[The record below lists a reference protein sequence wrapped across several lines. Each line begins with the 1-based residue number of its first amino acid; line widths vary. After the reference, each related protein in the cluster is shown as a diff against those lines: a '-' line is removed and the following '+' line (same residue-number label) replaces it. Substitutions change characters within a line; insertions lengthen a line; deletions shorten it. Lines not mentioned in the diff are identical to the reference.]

1 MLICGNFQTKYSPT
15 SQHIAKGL
23 GNDGLLSDL
32 TRLLGN
38 EDGGY
43 EENFEG
49 RGFPSYT
56 PKANL
61 FRPKPIHSIENH
73 YHHKQQQYHKPY
85 TEDSALYTNSI
96 KPSILE
102 ARPNPP
108 RPIPNK
114 AAKNFGDFIG
124 NSIGGAFYDADHDL
138 VVSYK
143 VKQNIID

>member
-15 SQHIAKGL
+15 SHHIAKGL

-49 RGFPSYT
+49 RGFPSYA

-61 FRPKPIHSIENH
+61 FRPKPIHSIDNH

-102 ARPNPP
+102 AHPNPP

-114 AAKNFGDFIG
+114 AAKNFGNFIG

-143 VKQNIID
+143 VKQNNH